1 MMRLPLLSFA
11 RGSSVASAPR
21 SWVLPE
27 VPVVEG
33 LLQESS
39 FARTD
44 AGCKKK
50 KGARRGLAVELGLG
64 GGS

>member
-11 RGSSVASAPR
+11 RGSSVALAPR

-44 AGCKKK
+44 AGCKKR
-50 KGARRGLAVELGLG
+50 ARRGLAVELGLG